1 MPCTCA
7 VSRPASHSQSHL
19 GGLCCCR
26 AKGGCVPYPGSPGY
40 GNPLLNERGYVKAT
54 IPADG
59 FYDQPVA
66 ITREEIQRDLRRHP
80 DQK

>member
-1 MPCTCA
+1 M
-7 VSRPASHSQSHL
+7 
-19 GGLCCCR
+19 
-26 AKGGCVPYPGSPGY
+26 PYPGSPGY